1 MSVGYAMSPFVTV
14 PFALVVNS
22 CGYSPNAMRP
32 GSTSTNTG
40 RILRNPAKIVPAFA
54 WPSSLADSTRCTIT
68 WSVHQYQMPRIGA
81 PRKMPVHGNS
91 GWLAGFI
98 MLK

>member
-1 MSVGYAMSPFVTV
+1 MPPISAASSAATMRPTRPDGSRLTISVGYAMSPLVTV

-22 CGYSPNAMRP
+22 CGYSAKAMRP

-54 WPSSLADSTRCTIT
+54 
-68 WSVHQYQMPRIGA
+68 
-81 PRKMPVHGNS
+81 
-91 GWLAGFI
+91 
-98 MLK
+98 